1 MCVACDHVT
10 FAELGKVEDEIFKSR
25 RQKDLDFRRRNREKR
40 RRTNVSRGC
49 GYHKGVGL
57 RPM

>member
-1 MCVACDHVT
+1 MGVACDHVT

-40 RRTNVSRGC
+40 RRTNVSKGC
-49 GYHKGVGL
+49 G
-57 RPM
+57 